1 MISNFFQQGEGAMD
15 EIFIGEVTHYFNKI
29 GVAVLN
35 LSEEIQVGDKIHITG
50 FTTDFYQEITSLQIE
65 QQGIDEAH
73 PGDDVALKVIE
84 RVRHGDQVFKT
95 S

>member
-1 MISNFFQQGEGAMD
+1 MD

-35 LSEEIQVGDKIHITG
+35 LSGEIRVGDEIHVTG
-50 FTTDFYQEITSLQIE
+50 YTTDFHQEVTSLQIE
-65 QQGIDEAH
+65 HQDVDEAH

-95 S
+95 P

>member
-1 MISNFFQQGEGAMD
+1 MD
-15 EIFIGEVTHYFNKI
+15 EILIGEVSHYFNKI

-35 LSEEIQVGDKIHITG
+35 LSGEIVVGDKIHVTG
-50 FTTDFYQEITSLQIE
+50 YTTDFYQEITSLQIE
-65 QQGIDEAH
+65 HQGVNEAH

-84 RVRHGDQVFKT
+84 RVRHGDRVFKA